1 MKINVNKTNRAE
13 IVALREQLAAALD
26 QENTSADELTRL
38 NSWQQKL
45 QDEIA
50 ALESAADS
58 ESADAAARLATKRV
72 QLEQVS
78 KKISKISNVEAGT
91 SVAEQET
98 GRQLLR
104 QFARAALAA
113 VAPALESYAREIA
126 DKIRPW
132 CLDETN
138 ALGMAYTM
146 PACKSL
152 SQTYSRR
159 FGDYGFSVAELKEA
173 IARADEII
181 SGELAW
187 SFDTKNNPPANSK

>member
-1 MKINVNKTNRAE
+1 MKITIKKTNRAE

-38 NSWQQKL
+38 STRQQKL
-45 QDEIA
+45 QEEIA
-50 ALESAADS
+50 TLESADS
-58 ESADAAARLATKRV
+58 ESDEAAARLATKRV

-78 KKISKISNVEAGT
+78 KKISGISNVEAGT
-91 SVAEQET
+91 SVEKQEA

-104 QFARAALAA
+104 QFAGAALAA
-113 VAPALESYAREIA
+113 VTPALEAYEREIA

-138 ALGMAYTM
+138 ALGLAYTM

-159 FGDYGFSVAELKEA
+159 FGDYGFSLAELQAA
-173 IARADEII
+173 IARADEIL

-187 SFDTKNNPPANSK
+187 SFDAKNNPPVNSK